1 MVVCSYWEGLRLGAI
16 SKGKGV
22 IFIRGIYKGL
32 GRGSLGG
39 GQRIIRGSYYSW
51 LIGSVIGQLRVT

>member
-16 SKGKGV
+16 SSGKGV

-32 GRGSLGG
+32 GKGSLGG
-39 GQRIIRGSYYSW
+39 GRRRW
-51 LIGSVIGQLRVT
+51 IGTVGEEIWEVVGQ